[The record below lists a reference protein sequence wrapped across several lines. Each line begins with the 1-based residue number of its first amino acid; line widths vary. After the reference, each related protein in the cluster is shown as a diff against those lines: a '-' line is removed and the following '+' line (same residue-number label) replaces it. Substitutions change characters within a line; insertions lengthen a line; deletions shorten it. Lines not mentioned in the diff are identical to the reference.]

1 MDTATAN
8 GFNVHISEG
17 HVIKFSLIRP
27 GLYLLDTTNV
37 DIHKLRQSF
46 SFLNTVDQNK
56 KHFGKREVR
65 KADEALLL
73 NRKSNHVAKDKFL
86 RIVKNNLICNNPVT
100 IGDVKRSQAIY
111 GPPIPPLKGRI
122 RYQESPRI
130 KDLDTIQLPKALHED
145 LKDVTLCIDFHYVN
159 GVTVFHTISR
169 KIGYRT
175 VSFPL
180 SRSKSVIL
188 EELKNV
194 FKIYNARGFKVT
206 DIHADVEFDKIKIA
220 ILPVR
225 LITCGVDDHVPEIER
240 SVQTQK
246 NENRSVCYA
255 MPYKCFPRLMV
266 REIIKQGNEF
276 LNAFGTEN
284 NNASGLTP
292 RNIIDNLP
300 HIDYNDLKYEFGQ
313 YVQLH
318 ITEKVTNTMKTRTI
332 GAIVLGPG
340 NIRGKYNFMSLETG
354 MQINGR
360 VVAILPITNEVME
373 RVEALGQE
381 QQQPFRVS
389 KMLKYEW
396 RPGTALDNDDEN
408 IRIEDEAVDEGI
420 IPAQIA
426 QDIPHAGPNPLNIET
441 PLEQIVNQGVEVH
454 GVQDDEQIFEDQGV
468 EDQGVGIAIEDLNE
482 TFEMEE
488 GMSTEEE
495 ETDESDDDED
505 REIDERRNKEKERRA
520 AHFNIDNEAQGR
532 GKRNRQKP
540 SNFSFMQT
548 QFKDLPKEEKDNYLM
563 QAWKEYKS
571 GGKTALLERYT
582 TGFIFNQLSAKKGI
596 EKYGR
601 EAEMTLINEFKQ
613 LLEYETFHGCN
624 ANELS
629 YEQKKK
635 AANMISIIEEK
646 VNRGH
651 TDENPVIKGR
661 SVFNGRVQRGI
672 YSKEETASPTVSQDS
687 FYLTSIVD
695 AIENRDK
702 AFTDIKGAYLNAKM
716 KDDVHMKIVG
726 KEVELF
732 CEIDP
737 TLAQYVT
744 IEKGKK
750 ILYVKLDKAL
760 YGCVQSALL
769 WYELYSNTLKDM
781 GFELNP
787 YDLCV
792 ANANIDGKQCT
803 ILWYVDDNKISH
815 ADPKVVDKV
824 IKKIESKFGKMSQ
837 TRGDKHDFLGMNI
850 HFKKNKIKISMKKHI
865 LKAME
870 TFDED
875 ITRNAATPATSYL
888 FQVRDSPNLSEA
900 RADNFHSVTAAL
912 LFISR
917 RCRLDIQTAVGF
929 LTTRV
934 SCPTEDDWAKLR
946 RVLQY
951 LRGTIDLFL
960 TLGGDDITK
969 MKTWV
974 DVSYGVHDDCRSH
987 TGGAIS
993 FGWGVLLTKCQKQ
1006 KLNTKSSTEAEI
1018 VGVSDYLPNMI
1029 WARMFLGEQGFILKE
1044 NILYQDNQSAI
1055 KIEKNGK
1062 RSSGQKTKHMD
1073 NRYFFIKDRLN
1084 TENIR
1089 VEYCPTGQMI
1099 ADFFTKPLQGN
1110 LFRKLRDLVLGY
1122 KHISE
1127 ANDMFQN
1134 SEKSPLQE
1142 CIENNITTGNIKGDV
1157 GGDEVK
1163 SLNINVPPK
1172 KVSWADVVIGK
1183 Q

>member
-1 MDTATAN
+1 M
-8 GFNVHISEG
+8 
-17 HVIKFSLIRP
+17 
-27 GLYLLDTTNV
+27 
-37 DIHKLRQSF
+37 
-46 SFLNTVDQNK
+46 
-56 KHFGKREVR
+56 
-65 KADEALLL
+65 
-73 NRKSNHVAKDKFL
+73 
-86 RIVKNNLICNNPVT
+86 
-100 IGDVKRSQAIY
+100 AI
-111 GPPIPPLKGRI
+111 
-122 RYQESPRI
+122 Q
-130 KDLDTIQLPKALHED
+130 
-145 LKDVTLCIDFHYVN
+145 
-159 GVTVFHTISR
+159 
-169 KIGYRT
+169 
-175 VSFPL
+175 
-180 SRSKSVIL
+180 
-188 EELKNV
+188 
-194 FKIYNARGFKVT
+194 
-206 DIHADVEFDKIKIA
+206 
-220 ILPVR
+220 
-225 LITCGVDDHVPEIER
+225 
-240 SVQTQK
+240 
-246 NENRSVCYA
+246 
-255 MPYKCFPRLMV
+255 
-266 REIIKQGNEF
+266 
-276 LNAFGTEN
+276 
-284 NNASGLTP
+284 
-292 RNIIDNLP
+292 
-300 HIDYNDLKYEFGQ
+300 
-313 YVQLH
+313 
-318 ITEKVTNTMKTRTI
+318 
-332 GAIVLGPG
+332 
-340 NIRGKYNFMSLETG
+340 
-354 MQINGR
+354 
-360 VVAILPITNEVME
+360 
-373 RVEALGQE
+373 
-381 QQQPFRVS
+381 
-389 KMLKYEW
+389 
-396 RPGTALDNDDEN
+396 
-408 IRIEDEAVDEGI
+408 
-420 IPAQIA
+420 
-426 QDIPHAGPNPLNIET
+426 ET
-441 PLEQIVNQGVEVH
+441 PLEQIFPQGVDE
-454 GVQDDEQIFEDQGV
+454 DDESFEVQGVEDQGV
-468 EDQGVGIAIEDLNE
+468 EDQGVENIIEDLNE
-482 TFEMEE
+482 TFEIED
-488 GMSTEEE
+488 GVSVDEEE
-495 ETDESDDDED
+495 ESSESEDEED
-505 REIDERRNKEKERRA
+505 REIERRRNIEKDRRSN
-520 AHFNIDNEAQGR
+520 HFNINSDEHGR
-532 GKRNRQKP
+532 GKRNRNKP
-540 SNFSFMQT
+540 TNFSFLQT
-548 QFKDLPKEEKDNYLM
+548 QFENLEKEEKDDYLF
-563 QAWKEYKS
+563 QAWKEYKT
-571 GGKTALLERYT
+571 GGKTTLLERYT

-596 EKYGR
+596 AKYGR
-601 EAEMTLINEFKQ
+601 QAEVTLINEFKQ
-613 LLEYETFHGCN
+613 LLEYETFHGRK
-624 ANELS
+624 ASDLTK
-629 YEQKKK
+629 EQKRK

-651 TDENPVIKGR
+651 TEENPVIKGR

-672 YSKEETASPTVSQDS
+672 YTKEETASPTVSQDA

-695 AIENRDK
+695 AIEQRDK

-716 KDDVHMKIVG
+716 KDDVHMKIIG

-737 TLAQYVT
+737 NLTQFIT
-744 IEKGKK
+744 IENGKK
-750 ILYVKLDKAL
+750 VLYVKLDKAL

-769 WYELYSNTLKDM
+769 WYELYSETLQGM

-792 ANANIDGKQCT
+792 ANANIEGKQCT

-815 ADPKVVDKV
+815 MDPKVVDNV
-824 IKKIESKFGKMSQ
+824 IRKIESKFGKMTQ
-837 TRGDKHDFLGMNI
+837 TRGEKHDFLGMNV

-865 LKAME
+865 LKAIE

-888 FQVRDSPNLSEA
+888 FQVRESPALSEA